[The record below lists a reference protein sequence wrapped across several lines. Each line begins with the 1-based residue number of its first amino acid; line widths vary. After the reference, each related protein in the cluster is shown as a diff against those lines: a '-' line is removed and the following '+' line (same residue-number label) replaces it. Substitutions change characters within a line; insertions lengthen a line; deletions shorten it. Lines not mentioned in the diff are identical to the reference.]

1 MNISWIRSTTGVR
14 GPIPGKMMKTG
25 GKRVRHA
32 WRDRTLRTK
41 GLLVVA
47 LPLGALLFIAPLLFL
62 SQREDSRTSDLVTR
76 TLKVRSQI
84 EDVVTLHL
92 EASSRLR
99 GFLLTSSSLFL
110 EPYQAAVDELP
121 DAIDRLAGLISDN
134 PEQVARVADL
144 RPLTQ
149 EFMSTQDRVL
159 SAYDPGRPL
168 SAPEQEDILHG
179 TAVLDEIKALLG
191 EMRAEENRLLSI
203 RQAAANRA
211 NTRTEAFVWI
221 GVPLG
226 LFLGVIMTLLFT
238 RGVARRI
245 AGLEENSRRLA
256 EGERL
261 LSMPD
266 AGDEIGRLGSTLE
279 EASALLQAREAAVRE
294 SEERTRSI
302 IEAANDAFIEMDTDG
317 SITGWN
323 RAAETTF
330 GWSRDEVAGRL
341 VSETIIPPRYRDAHQ
356 HGLAHFLTTGEGPV
370 LGQRIE
376 LEALH
381 RDGHEFPVE
390 LTVSVLRLGTA
401 LSFTAFVHD
410 ITERKRAE
418 DEIGAYTEQVADLY
432 NRAPC
437 GYHSLD
443 PEGLYLEI
451 NDTEL
456 QWLGYTRDEVV
467 GRKRFIDVLTPSGRQ
482 VFASSWSLFQE
493 QGFVRDLEVDMLR
506 KDGTS
511 FPALTNAVAVR
522 NEAGGLVRTRSTVLD
537 MTEYRKARTQ
547 LEEQGRLLEQV
558 TDAIVALDE
567 QQRIVT
573 WNHAAEVMFGWSAE
587 EVLGRPRPEVL
598 LTDLLGTSSEEIL
611 QELETAGHWRGE
623 MRITPRD
630 GTPVHAEVGVIRTD
644 DVGGTIS
651 VIHDVS
657 ERKRAEDGLR
667 EANAFLDSI
676 VENIPNMIFVK
687 DAKDLRFVR
696 FNKAG
701 EELLGH
707 TREALLGKNDYDF
720 FPEEEAD
727 FFTSKDRGTLES
739 KALLDIPEEDIVTS
753 SGESRLLHTK
763 KIPIL
768 DDEGNPRFLLGISED
783 ITKRK
788 RAEDQVRQAK
798 DEAER
803 ANRAKS
809 EFLSRMSHELRTPL
823 NAILGFGQL
832 LEMDPLPSDQQD
844 SVIQILKAGRHLLDL
859 INEVLDISRI
869 EAGGLTLSP
878 EPVRVAD
885 ALSDALEL
893 IRPLAAARSI
903 AISIDNR
910 VDGHHVRADRQ
921 RLKQVLL
928 NLLSNAV
935 KYNAE
940 GGHVT
945 LSCTE
950 DDGLMRIGVTDTGSG
965 IAPEEM
971 GRVFSPFDRLGRQ
984 EGDIEGTGLGLALS
998 KGLME
1003 AMGGRL
1009 DVESVPGEGS
1019 TFTVELPLAES
1030 PLALLEAQPAGSV
1043 GTHDPFE
1050 GQHTILY
1057 IEDNLSN
1064 LSLIER
1070 LFERRP
1076 QVRLLSTMQATL
1088 GIELAR
1094 RHLPALILLD
1104 LHLPDMGGEEALRR
1118 LRADPLTKQIPVIVV
1133 SADATSSNTRRLLEA
1148 GAADYLTKP
1157 LDMARF
1163 LEVIDGALR
1172 GNRGED

>member
-1 MNISWIRSTTGVR
+1 
-14 GPIPGKMMKTG
+14 MMKTG
-25 GKRVRHA
+25 GRRVRHA

-47 LPLGALLFIAPLLFL
+47 LPLGALLFIAPSLFL
-62 SQREDSRTSDLVTR
+62 SQREDARTSNLVTR
-76 TLKVRSQI
+76 TLQVRSQI

-159 SAYDPGRPL
+159 SAYDPGRPP
-168 SAPEQEDILHG
+168 STTEQEDILHG

-203 RQAAANRA
+203 RQAAANSA
-211 NTRTEAFVWI
+211 NTRTKAFVWI

-226 LFLGVIMTLLFT
+226 LFLGVIMTLLFS
-238 RGVARRI
+238 RAVARRI

-256 EGERL
+256 EGEAL
-261 LSMPD
+261 LSMPE
-266 AGDEIGRLGSTLE
+266 AGDEIGRLGRTLE

-294 SEERTRSI
+294 SEERARSI

-330 GWSRDEVAGRL
+330 GWSRDEAVGRL
-341 VSETIIPPRYRDAHQ
+341 VSETIIPSRYRDAHGR
-356 HGLAHFLTTGEGPV
+356 GLAHFLTTGEGPV
-370 LGQRIE
+370 LGKRIE
-376 LEALH
+376 LNALH

-410 ITERKRAE
+410 ITERKEAE
-418 DEIGAYTEQVADLY
+418 EEIREYTEQVSDLY

-443 PEGLYLEI
+443 PDGLYLEI

-456 QWLGYTRDEVV
+456 EWLGYTRDEVV
-467 GRKRFIDVLTPSGRQ
+467 GKKRILDVLTPSGRQ
-482 VFASSWSLFQE
+482 VFASSWVPFKE

-506 KDGTS
+506 KDGTT
-511 FPALTNAVAVR
+511 FPALTNSVAVLD
-522 NEAGGLVRTRSTVLD
+522 EAGGFVRTRSTVLD
-537 MTEYRKARTQ
+537 MAEYRKAQTK
-547 LEEQGRLLEQV
+547 LEEQGRLIDRLN
-558 TDAIVALDE
+558 DAIVETDANR
-567 QQRIVT
+567 RIVG
-573 WNHAAEVMFGWSAE
+573 WNRAAEVMYGWRAAE
-587 EVLGRPRPEVL
+587 AIGMPVFEVLPTEFE
-598 LTDLLGTSSEEIL
+598 GTN
-611 QELETAGHWRGE
+611 LEDVAREMDETGQWRGE
-623 MRITPRD
+623 VRHRLRD
-630 GTPVHAEVGVIRTD
+630 GTTIEVDISTIRTTD
-644 DVGGTIS
+644 ANGVRGGSLSVFRDVT
-651 VIHDVS
+651 
-657 ERKRAEDGLR
+657 ERNRAGAAIK

-687 DAKDLRFVR
+687 DAKDLRFIR

-707 TREALLGKNDYDF
+707 AREALLGRNDYDF
-720 FPEEEAD
+720 FPKEEAD
-727 FFTSKDRGTLES
+727 FFTSKDRRTLES

-768 DDEGNPRFLLGISED
+768 DEEGHPRFLLGISED
-783 ITKRK
+783 ITERK
-788 RAEDQVRQAK
+788 RAEEQIRQAK

-832 LEMDPLPSDQQD
+832 LEMDRLPPEQQD
-844 SVIQILKAGRHLLDL
+844 SVIQILKAGKHLLDL

-893 IRPLAAARSI
+893 IRPLAAARGI

-984 EGDIEGTGLGLALS
+984 EGDVEGTGLGLALS

-1030 PLALLEAQPAGSV
+1030 PLALLEA
-1043 GTHDPFE
+1043 DPTE
-1050 GQHTILY
+1050 PVPTRASLAGQHTILY

-1064 LSLIER
+1064 LKLIER

-1094 RHLPALILLD
+1094 QHVPALILLD
-1104 LHLPDMGGEEALRR
+1104 LHLPDMGGEETLRR
-1118 LRADPLTKQIPVIVV
+1118 LRADPLTRQIPVIVV

-1148 GAADYLTKP
+1148 GASDYLTKP
-1157 LDMARF
+1157 LDMSRF
-1163 LEVIDGALR
+1163 LKVIDAALR
-1172 GNRGED
+1172 GDRGEG

>member
-1 MNISWIRSTTGVR
+1 MDASNSCPKHQLGTVNEGRSPADT
-14 GPIPGKMMKTG
+14 GKMMKTG
-25 GKRVRHA
+25 GRRVRHA

-62 SQREDSRTSDLVTR
+62 SQREDLRTSDLVTR
-76 TLKVRSQI
+76 TLQVRSQI
-84 EDVVTLHL
+84 EKVVTLHL
-92 EASSRLR
+92 EASSWLR

-121 DAIDRLAGLISDN
+121 DAIDRLAELISDN

-159 SAYDPGRPL
+159 SAYDPGRPPT
-168 SAPEQEDILHG
+168 ATEQEDILHG

-191 EMRAEENRLLSI
+191 KMRAEENRLLSI
-203 RQAAANRA
+203 RQAAANSA

-226 LFLGVIMTLLFT
+226 LFLGVIMTLLFS

-256 EGERL
+256 EGEGL
-261 LSMPD
+261 LSMPE
-266 AGDEIGRLGSTLE
+266 AGDEIGRLGRTLE

-294 SEERTRSI
+294 SEERARSI

-323 RAAETTF
+323 RAAEMTF
-330 GWSRDEVAGRL
+330 GWSRDEAVGQL
-341 VSETIIPPRYRDAHQ
+341 VSETIIPPRYRDAHGR
-356 HGLAHFLTTGEGPV
+356 GLADFLSTGEGPV
-370 LGQRIE
+370 LGKRIE
-376 LEALH
+376 LSALH

-401 LSFTAFVHD
+401 VSFTAFIHD
-410 ITERKRAE
+410 I
-418 DEIGAYTEQVADLY
+418 
-432 NRAPC
+432 
-437 GYHSLD
+437 
-443 PEGLYLEI
+443 
-451 NDTEL
+451 
-456 QWLGYTRDEVV
+456 
-467 GRKRFIDVLTPSGRQ
+467 
-482 VFASSWSLFQE
+482 
-493 QGFVRDLEVDMLR
+493 
-506 KDGTS
+506 
-511 FPALTNAVAVR
+511 
-522 NEAGGLVRTRSTVLD
+522 
-537 MTEYRKARTQ
+537 
-547 LEEQGRLLEQV
+547 
-558 TDAIVALDE
+558 
-567 QQRIVT
+567 
-573 WNHAAEVMFGWSAE
+573 
-587 EVLGRPRPEVL
+587 
-598 LTDLLGTSSEEIL
+598 
-611 QELETAGHWRGE
+611 
-623 MRITPRD
+623 
-630 GTPVHAEVGVIRTD
+630 
-644 DVGGTIS
+644 
-651 VIHDVS
+651 S
-657 ERKRAEDGLR
+657 ERKRAE
-667 EANAFLDSI
+667 
-676 VENIPNMIFVK
+676 
-687 DAKDLRFVR
+687 
-696 FNKAG
+696 
-701 EELLGH
+701 EE
-707 TREALLGKNDYDF
+707 
-720 FPEEEAD
+720 
-727 FFTSKDRGTLES
+727 
-739 KALLDIPEEDIVTS
+739 
-753 SGESRLLHTK
+753 
-763 KIPIL
+763 
-768 DDEGNPRFLLGISED
+768 
-783 ITKRK
+783 
-788 RAEDQVRQAK
+788 VRQAK

-803 ANRAKS
+803 ANLAKS

-832 LEMDPLPSDQQD
+832 LEMDRLPPEHQE
-844 SVIQILKAGRHLLDL
+844 SVSQILKAGRHLLDL

-878 EPVRVAD
+878 EPVRIAD

-893 IRPLAAARSI
+893 IRPLAAARGI
-903 AISIDNR
+903 GISIDNR

-984 EGDIEGTGLGLALS
+984 EGDVEGTGLGLALS

-1009 DVESVPGEGS
+1009 DVESAPGEGS

-1030 PLALLEAQPAGSV
+1030 PLALLDAHPAESV
-1043 GTHDPFE
+1043 ETQAPLA
-1050 GQHTILY
+1050 GQQTILY

-1064 LSLIER
+1064 LKLIER

-1076 QVRLLSTMQATL
+1076 QVRLLPTMQATQ

-1094 RHLPALILLD
+1094 QHLPALILLD

-1118 LRADPLTKQIPVIVV
+1118 LRADPLTRQIPVIVV
-1133 SADATSSNTRRLLEA
+1133 SADATSGNTRRLLEA
-1148 GAADYLTKP
+1148 GASDYLTKP
-1157 LDMARF
+1157 LDMTRF
-1163 LEVIDGALR
+1163 LDVIDATLR
-1172 GNRGED
+1172 RTVDTAEDRA